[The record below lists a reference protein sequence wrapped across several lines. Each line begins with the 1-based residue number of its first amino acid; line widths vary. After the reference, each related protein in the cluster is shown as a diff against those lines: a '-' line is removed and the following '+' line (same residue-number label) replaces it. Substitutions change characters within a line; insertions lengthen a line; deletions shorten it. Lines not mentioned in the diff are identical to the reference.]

1 MAMEFAIT
9 APVMFTGTD
18 DSWQP
23 RGARSFLFGKPRAI
37 CAVAV
42 ASDGLE
48 RHCVLR

>member
-9 APVMFTGTD
+9 VPVMFTGTD

>member
-23 RGARSFLFGKPRAI
+23 SGARSFLFGKPRAI

-48 RHCVLR
+48 RRCVLR